1 MEWTTGVVNGCA
13 IFGGR
18 LCEPRGRPV
27 PRSLLM
33 FLATLC
39 LFAATTAIAQQPA
52 WPGTVRLI
60 VPFAAG
66 GGTDA
71 FARAIAAQLGP
82 RLGVNVIVENR
93 AGAGS
98 LIGSAAVAKGPAD
111 GSQLLFTSS
120 SLVTATATS
129 RNAQFDVQKDLVP
142 VAFAVEAPLLVALSA
157 KSGIRSPADLV
168 AAARARPDELTYA
181 SAGVGSLTQLAEELL
196 LDAARIKMRHIPYKG
211 SAPALIDVAA
221 GTVDMTIGSYSA
233 LVSQFQS
240 GRVIPIAVTTLAAS
254 PAFPNLPT
262 MASSAPGYNVGI
274 WYGLFAPA
282 GLPAP
287 MIRRLHREI
296 VDIAKSAELKPMMKD
311 EGGAAVEAEP
321 EELARRVR
329 DEYAMWKKLAAEKQ
343 LVTD

>member
-1 MEWTTGVVNGCA
+1 M
-13 IFGGR
+13 
-18 LCEPRGRPV
+18 PQ
-27 PRSLLM
+27 SLLK
-33 FLATLC
+33 FLLLLC
-39 LFAATTAIAQQPA
+39 VCAVTPAVAQQPA

-71 FARAIAAQLGP
+71 FARAIAAQLSP
-82 RLGVNVIVENR
+82 RLGVSVIVENR

-142 VAFAVEAPLLVALSA
+142 VAFAVDAPLLIALSA
-157 KSGIRSPADLV
+157 KSGIKTPAELV
-168 AAARARPDELTYA
+168 AAARARPDQLTYA
-181 SAGVGSLTQLAEELL
+181 SAGIGSLTQLAEELL
-196 LDAARIKMRHIPYKG
+196 LDAAKIRMRHIPYKG

-221 GTVDMTIGSYSA
+221 GTVDLTIGSYSA

-240 GRVIPIAVTTLAAS
+240 GHVIPIAVTTLSPS

-262 MASSAPGYNVGI
+262 MASSAPGYNVSI
-274 WYGLFAPA
+274 WYGVFAPN

-287 MIRRLHREI
+287 MVQRLHREI
-296 VDIAKSAELKPMMKD
+296 VDIAKSAQLKPMMKD
-311 EGGAAVEAEP
+311 EGGAVVEAGP

-329 DEYAMWKKLAAEKQ
+329 DEYAMWKKLATEKQ